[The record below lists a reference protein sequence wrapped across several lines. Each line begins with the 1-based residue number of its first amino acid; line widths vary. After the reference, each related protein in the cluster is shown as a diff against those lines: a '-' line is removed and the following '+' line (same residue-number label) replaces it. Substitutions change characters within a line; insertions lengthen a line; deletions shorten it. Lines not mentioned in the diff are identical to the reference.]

1 MDIEQY
7 TPPDLSLS
15 HHTFVWKSY
24 SVKLKPNI
32 FSDPR
37 IVETSIICYLTNC
50 QFYPQFA
57 TVRIMTQHFN
67 QLLQNNNVI
76 PTLSFYSVCTTR
88 QLIDWQKESLNGGR
102 NDKWSPAHYFL
113 VQFSKTR
120 DETVK
125 HQKYPFTVSLSTW
138 IPPPSFTNITNCP
151 SGFPL
156 FWTDKIP
163 WLFPDFSSIFFHF
176 PVLF

>member
-50 QFYPQFA
+50 QFDPQFA

-76 PTLSFYSVCTTR
+76 PTLSFYSVCITR
-88 QLIDWQKESLNGGR
+88 QLID
-102 NDKWSPAHYFL
+102 
-113 VQFSKTR
+113 
-120 DETVK
+120 
-125 HQKYPFTVSLSTW
+125 
-138 IPPPSFTNITNCP
+138 
-151 SGFPL
+151 
-156 FWTDKIP
+156 
-163 WLFPDFSSIFFHF
+163 
-176 PVLF
+176 